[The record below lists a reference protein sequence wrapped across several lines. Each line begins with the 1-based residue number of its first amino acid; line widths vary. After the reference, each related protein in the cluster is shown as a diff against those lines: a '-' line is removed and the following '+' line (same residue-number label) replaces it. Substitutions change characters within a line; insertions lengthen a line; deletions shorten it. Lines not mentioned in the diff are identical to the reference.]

1 MLSKSF
7 ISVTNL
13 FLDAPLIKETRQNH
27 ALEHATLHLL
37 AGRVGKLRMAGHSN
51 PRGFILV
58 GNDTATTPVV
68 EKAVRDAITQLRQGK
83 RDLALHPN
91 CGTNLLTSAG
101 MVAASLWFYIQ
112 LLQARRKV
120 NWADLSTFVL
130 IGLVALVLSRPL
142 GMWLQRHVT
151 TKADL
156 ENLTLLSVKTIRLD
170 LLGRRIALHFVST
183 VG

>member
-7 ISVTNL
+7 IPLINL
-13 FLDAPLIKETRQNH
+13 FLDAPFIKETRQNH
-27 ALEHATLHLL
+27 ALEHATIHLL
-37 AGRVGKLRMAGHSN
+37 AARVGRLRIAGHSN

-68 EKAVRDAITQLRQGK
+68 EKAVRDAIAQLRQGK
-83 RDLALHPN
+83 RDLAIHPN
-91 CGTNLLTSAG
+91 CGTNLLTSAST
-101 MVAASLWFYIQ
+101 VAGSLWFYIQ

-120 NWADLSTFVL
+120 NWADLSTFIL
-130 IGLVALVLSRPL
+130 IGLVALVVSRPL

-156 ENLTLLSVKTIRLD
+156 ENLTLIAVKTIRFD
-170 LLGRRIALHFVST
+170 WAGRRVALHFVST
-183 VG
+183 AS

>member
-7 ISVTNL
+7 IQFINL
-13 FLDAPLIKETRQNH
+13 FLDAPIIKETRQNH
-27 ALEHATLHLL
+27 ALEHATIHLL
-37 AGRVGKLRMAGHSN
+37 ASRVGKLRVAGHSN

-68 EKAVRDAITQLRQGK
+68 EKAVRDAIVQLRQGK
-83 RDLALHPN
+83 RDLAIHPN

-101 MVAASLWFYIQ
+101 MVAGSLWFYVQ

-120 NWADLSTFVL
+120 NWADLSTFIL
-130 IGLVALVLSRPL
+130 IGVVALVASRPM
-142 GMWLQRHVT
+142 GMWLQRYVT

-156 ENLTLLSVKTIRLD
+156 ENLTLASVKTLRFD
-170 LLGRRIALHFVST
+170 LLGRRIVFHFVNTHS
-183 VG
+183 